1 MKQLVDPA
9 FAPQKT
15 GIPFHNKLKDF
26 DFNKDNIKRRANQK
40 TKPLIPSHKK
50 CYRGCRKV
58 KKACLREVRKHCKKT
73 KKKNRKLVTVI
84 CHIKNGAGARLCDT
98 AYAKCR
104 RKCKKS
110 KLMQE
115 EQPALEQ
122 TLQSCKKYKCGKKKD
137 KCIRKCAQFADPA
150 FQVRHVKPLPFGK
163 KMPDPAFTAKKR
175 NSSCRKHCEVTARIC
190 KDARKKCKK
199 QAKKQ
204 AKSTVTQ
211 LDSSVIPGGAVV
223 PESDFQE
230 AW

>member
-1 MKQLVDPA
+1 LPVLIIAVALALSAETDQFFEESTALFQDEQELKQLADPA

-15 GIPFHNKLKDF
+15 GLPFNNKKLKDF

-58 KKACLREVRKHCKKT
+58 KKACLREVRKHCKKA
-73 KKKNRKLVTVI
+73 KKKNSKLVTVI

-98 AYAKCR
+98 AYSKCR

-122 TLQSCKKYKCGKKKD
+122 ALQSCKKNTS
-137 KCIRKCAQFADPA
+137 A
-150 FQVRHVKPLPFGK
+150 
-163 KMPDPAFTAKKR
+163 
-175 NSSCRKHCEVTARIC
+175 AR
-190 KDARKKCKK
+190 R
-199 QAKKQ
+199 
-204 AKSTVTQ
+204 ST
-211 LDSSVIPGGAVV
+211 SA
-223 PESDFQE
+223 
-230 AW
+230 